1 MAHDGEQVLGLAQ
14 ALPASA
20 AGGAEDA
27 EGEEGAERQ
36 GGCQEV
42 EHDASKG
49 RGEVEGEGEEK
60 ERERRKRRREGE
72 EKEQAEGCNTWRAAR
87 GRRGRGRA
95 ARGGPD
101 AVYESISESRFPM
114 RAGREAYQS
123 AGVAVGQAASCHH
136 ERRKW

>member
-20 AGGAEDA
+20 EGGAEDA

-42 EHDASKG
+42 EPDASKG
-49 RGEVEGEGEEK
+49 RGEGEGEGEEK
-60 ERERRKRRREGE
+60 ERRKRRRGEGE

-123 AGVAVGQAASCHH
+123 AGVAVGQAASCDH